1 VIDEQNI
8 IEDADEPLSS
18 ETAGS
23 TKDEYRVGPGHPPL
37 ESQFKKGAPS
47 PNPKGRPR
55 KDATALPD
63 VKKLFEEALNKKFK
77 LKKGDKDVFLTRTAL
92 GIDQLLNQFAKGDRH
107 ARRDLMDMAEKFGVD
122 LLAGQ
127 KAKIQEALQ
136 PNHQAILD
144 AYVARQLP
152 QPAPAFQ
159 PRVNAPNELRDGLTD
174 LKVTRPVVRLDIK
187 PTA

>member
-1 VIDEQNI
+1 MIDEQNLN
-8 IEDADEPLSS
+8 EQADEPLSS

-23 TKDEYRVGPGHPPL
+23 SNDEYRVGPGHPPL

-136 PNHQAILD
+136 PSHQTILD
-144 AYVARQLP
+144 AYLARQLQP
-152 QPAPAFQ
+152 PAPTFQ
-159 PRVNAPNELRDGLTD
+159 PRVNAPNELRDGLID